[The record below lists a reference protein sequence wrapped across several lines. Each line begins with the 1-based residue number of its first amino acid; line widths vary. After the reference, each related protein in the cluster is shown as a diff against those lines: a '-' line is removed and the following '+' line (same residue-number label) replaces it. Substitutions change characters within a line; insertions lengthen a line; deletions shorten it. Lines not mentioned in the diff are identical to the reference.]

1 MKRKSAVIQSKFP
14 RLLRWIDYKVGD
26 VSIRSSFKN
35 NVVLSIIF
43 SSNVFG
49 VSSFSNLLML
59 FV

>member
-1 MKRKSAVIQSKFP
+1 VKRKGAVIQSKFP

-43 SSNVFG
+43 SSNVFCM
-49 VSSFSNLLML
+49 SSFSNLMML
-59 FV
+59 FL